1 VNQARIFPITRSYT
15 LHYALILLFI
25 FSRAQTIN
33 HKAVIQKPK
42 LPAQPNESLIN
53 GIAVLQRVVS
63 AGAPAGSREIARQ
76 MGMLATRVNRLL
88 GTLAHLGLLEQ
99 DSSRKYRPGPALHIL
114 GAQSMIASRL
124 LPAALP
130 VLMRLRQEG
139 GFTVALGVLWEGRVC
154 FLFHERPWQ
163 PVEEA
168 LFRHVLW
175 PAQYSSLGIA
185 LLAARDGEPHL
196 VEPEPG
202 LPISV
207 APNQNITDLIAF
219 TRKNGYAVLRHTNNH
234 VSIGVTVGTPPVAGL
249 AVAGNLIGDEFLPEI
264 ARRLQAA
271 AVEITQRMGEP
282 PRPSLEGA
290 TGSS

>member
-1 VNQARIFPITRSYT
+1 MIDRLSSNVAIRAHFAFHFRPHTDTHLT
-15 LHYALILLFI
+15 LV
-25 FSRAQTIN
+25 T
-33 HKAVIQKPK
+33 QKPK

-76 MGMLATRVNRLL
+76 MGMSATRVNRLL

-99 DSSRKYRPGPALHIL
+99 DASRKYRPGPGLHVL

-130 VLMRLRQEG
+130 VLMRLRQG
-139 GFTVALGVLWEGRVC
+139 GFTVALGVLWEGKVC

-175 PAQYSSLGIA
+175 PAQHSSLGIA
-185 LLAARDGEPHL
+185 LMAAQPGHPQL

-202 LPISV
+202 LPITV
-207 APNQNITDLIAF
+207 APDQNISDLIAF

-234 VSIGVTVGTPPVAGL
+234 VSIGVTVGSPPVAGL

-264 ARRLQAA
+264 AKRLQEAA
-271 AVEITQRMGEP
+271 TEISQRMAEP
-282 PRPSLEGA
+282 PQPSLAGA